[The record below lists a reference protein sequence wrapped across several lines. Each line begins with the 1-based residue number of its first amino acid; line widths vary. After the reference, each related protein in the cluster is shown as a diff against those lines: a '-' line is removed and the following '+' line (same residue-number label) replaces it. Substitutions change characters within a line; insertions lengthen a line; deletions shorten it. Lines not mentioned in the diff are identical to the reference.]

1 MQYGSITS
9 TITQNQNYP
18 VRQVL
23 RLREHATSAN
33 TQSSVQPLRLRT
45 KRTYGEMINSYQLTP
60 EQVKSVRLSK
70 LGGLSQHP
78 KLTLSQKA
86 ELAKEYKA
94 YQTRLFFKQAYNF
107 GPTPFQSKV
116 MSVEGDRSRNLGVIR
131 NYDEETRL
139 LNVIEQQPFEMSLAQ
154 LRSLLHKRNNIQ
166 IDENLIPNET
176 AIRQNIPEPFNLL
189 NNTQIRSLILIIMS
203 EQNERKLNKGENEF
217 LETDLPKDVGQ
228 NPDSNCEEI
237 QETF

>member
-1 MQYGSITS
+1 M
-9 TITQNQNYP
+9 
-18 VRQVL
+18 
-23 RLREHATSAN
+23 
-33 TQSSVQPLRLRT
+33 
-45 KRTYGEMINSYQLTP
+45 
-60 EQVKSVRLSK
+60 
-70 LGGLSQHP
+70 
-78 KLTLSQKA
+78 
-86 ELAKEYKA
+86 
-94 YQTRLFFKQAYNF
+94 
-107 GPTPFQSKV
+107 
-116 MSVEGDRSRNLGVIR
+116 GVIR

-228 NPDSNCEEI
+228 NPDCDCEEI
-237 QETF
+237 QESF